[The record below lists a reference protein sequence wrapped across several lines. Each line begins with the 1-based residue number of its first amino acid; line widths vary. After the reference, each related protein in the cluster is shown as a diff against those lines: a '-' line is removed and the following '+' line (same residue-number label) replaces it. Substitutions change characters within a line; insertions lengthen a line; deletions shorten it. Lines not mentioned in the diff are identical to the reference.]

1 MKIAIDPLARVLV
14 MVKSLFITCPCGMS
28 VRELCQFRFDVAD
41 KVELVVLAICLLA
54 ALSGAY
60 MYTVHS
66 MTETQMYAI
75 SASDTGVLMVSL
87 TAFTWYRADMCDPAH
102 VARRLGTQE

>member
-14 MVKSLFITCPCGMS
+14 MVKTLFITFPCGMS
-28 VRELCQFRFDVAD
+28 VGELCQFRFDVAD
-41 KVELVVLAICLLA
+41 RVELVVLAICLFA

-66 MTETQMYAI
+66 MTEMQMYAT
-75 SASDTGVLMVSL
+75 AVSDVGVLMVSL
-87 TAFTWYRADMCDPAH
+87 TAFTWYRAAMCDPAH
-102 VARRLGTQE
+102 VTRRLGNQ